1 MKMKMKKFF
10 ILLIAAAIAFQPVFV
25 TADIGSAV
33 AYLQTQPQD
42 AWVTQALAAVGADNI
57 ATGHLDSVSGTSA
70 TDYAKAILALA
81 AVGKN
86 PATFGNIDYAAKLKT
101 YYNNNQIGNEGLLN
115 DDMWS
120 VLALASAGEKNSEE
134 AVGAKNYLLSHQN
147 IDGGWGYAVSGGSD
161 TNDTAAAI
169 MALVE
174 AGLNPADQAIINAVN
189 YLKSAQNNDG
199 GFGYMP
205 GSESDSGSDSWI
217 ISAIYKIKQN
227 PNDWNKNGGNP
238 IAHLQTLQDTD
249 GGFWW
254 VKPGTSKWN
263 NKAMTAYA
271 VIALTGKSFPVGY
284 YNKANAGKYHIRI
297 EGGANTICDTYADGK
312 TALDVMKNA
321 AESCDYTCVIQ
332 DTSYGPYLSKINNEE
347 AAGMSG
353 WMYFVNYKSPPIG
366 AADYLLAE
374 GDEVLW
380 YYGDWG
386 WQPTRMLADEYSLE
400 TGRSIAIT
408 VEYFNGQSWLALEG
422 ATVKGAEQNYTTS
435 ALGRVIAVLPDGYYV
450 LYAQKDGFVRSNQKE
465 ISVGAAVSRSV
476 GLTVEIEQPG
486 SSDGVGVAG
495 EAIIFEV
502 TPSQL
507 SFGKIKPGGTA
518 SQTLNISNLGTV
530 NLIVA
535 AVMAG
540 NSVFKENLQL
550 DNRLWP
556 NYSAVLA
563 SDESKDVKASLPVP
577 ANYLDSGIKTGEL
590 ILWARIQE

>member
-1 MKMKMKKFF
+1 MKTKHLFLF
-10 ILLIAAAIAFQPVFV
+10 VALALIFSPIFAV
-25 TADIGSAV
+25 ADIGSAV
-33 AYLQTQPQD
+33 SYLRAQPQD
-42 AWVTQALAAVGADNI
+42 AWTTQALAAAGADNI
-57 ATGHLDSVSGTSA
+57 ATGHLAGVSGTSA

-81 AVGKN
+81 AVGEN
-86 PATFGNIDYAAKLKT
+86 PATFGNIDYVAKLKT

-134 AVGAKNYLLSHQN
+134 AVGAKNYLLNNQN
-147 IDGGWGYAVSGGSD
+147 ADGGWGYAVGGDSD

-174 AGLNPADQAIINAVN
+174 AGLNPVDEAIVNAVN

-238 IAHLQTLQDTD
+238 IAHLQTLQDAD

-254 VKPGTSKWN
+254 LPPGTSEWN

-271 VIALTGKSFPVGY
+271 VIALAGKSFPVGY
-284 YNKANAGKYHIRI
+284 YNKANTGKYHIRI
-297 EGGANTICDTYADGK
+297 EGGANTICDAYADGE
-312 TALDVMKNA
+312 TALDVVKNA
-321 AESCDYTCVIQ
+321 AESCGYTYVIQ
-332 DTSYGPYLSKINNEE
+332 DTPYGPYLSKINNEE

-353 WMYFVNYKSPPIG
+353 WMYFVNYKSPPVG
-366 AADYLLAE
+366 AADYLLSE

-386 WQPTRMLADEYSLE
+386 WQPTRMSAGEYNLE
-400 TGRSIAIT
+400 TGRSITVT

-422 ATVKGAEQNYTTS
+422 ATVKGAEQDYATGASGQVT
-435 ALGRVIAVLPDGYYV
+435 AVLPDGYYI
-450 LYAQKDGFVRSNQKE
+450 LYARKDGFIRSNKEE
-465 ISVGAAVSRSV
+465 ISVGAAVSQSI
-476 GLTVEIEQPG
+476 GLSVEIEQPG

-502 TPSQL
+502 TPSRL
-507 SFGKIKPGGTA
+507 NFGKIKPGGAA
-518 SQTLNISNLGTV
+518 SQILNISNLGTV
-530 NLIVA
+530 NLTVA
-535 AVMAG
+535 AATAG
-540 NSVFKENLQL
+540 DSVFKENLQL

-563 SDESKDVKASLPVP
+563 SDESKDVEASLPVP
-577 ANYLDSGIKTGEL
+577 ANYLDSGVKTGEL